1 MGRVYL
7 IEHCIYEYN
16 RKQERRAFE
25 AYITDGLKCI
35 SDSVAGFFGGK
46 SPSYR
51 FVDILDRMSGKQL
64 DETRTADEIISSISE
79 KLERLNN
86 ESI

>member
-16 RKQERRAFE
+16 RKMERRAYE
-25 AYITDGLKCI
+25 SYITDGLKCI
-35 SDSVAGFFGGK
+35 SDSISGFFGGK
-46 SPSYR
+46 TLSYR
-51 FVDILDRMSGKQL
+51 FADILNKASSKQE
-64 DETRTADEIISSISE
+64 ETRTAEEIISSISK